1 MNDSLIR
8 INDSNS
14 QI

>member
-8 INDSNS
+8 MQFYSFWR
-14 QI
+14 